1 MRPIKM
7 PDFNELLRLAKEE
20 PDALEALRK
29 QYTEQLLASAPA
41 ESLQRLQGIA
51 FVLDA
56 KRRTAHSPAEACKA
70 MSELMLERLKMLHAN
85 FEDIKDMTTIALEA
99 SAKRLPAA
107 HKGQLYDDVTR
118 NVVPFVRSSDQG
130 L

>member
-1 MRPIKM
+1 MQPIEL

-29 QYTEQLLASAPA
+29 QYTEQLLASAPP
-41 ESLQRLQGIA
+41 ESLSRLQGMA

-70 MSELMLERLKMLHAN
+70 MSELMLERLKVLQAN
-85 FEDIKDMTTIALEA
+85 FADIKDIATIALDA
-99 SAKRLPAA
+99 DDKPLTAVDYKQPDGDAK
-107 HKGQLYDDVTR
+107 G
-118 NVVPFVRSSDQG
+118 NVVPFAKSQQVK
-130 L
+130 